1 MISICS
7 SASRFGSKCFDWR
20 LREAENCRQSGRRPS
35 NPLPKTPK
43 RINVLGR
50 GTETKMANADQL
62 RALLK
67 AYANGDEALFQ
78 SVAMQIAAN
87 EARSGH
93 GKLAEELRSLID
105 AAKVRVPQP
114 GPTPIPLAKPR
125 GEVADLLTVTYPNVR
140 LADMVLAD
148 GTRKILGRVLKEHKN
163 IREIRSNG
171 LAPRKRLLLL
181 GPPGTGKTLTASAM
195 AGELGLPLFVV
206 RLDRL
211 ITRYMGETAAK
222 LRLVFDAIAQTR
234 AVYLFD
240 EFDSIGSERGLTN
253 DVGEIR
259 RVVNS
264 FLQMVEQD
272 SSDSLIIAATNHA
285 NILDKALF
293 RRFDDIIHYDLPT
306 TKQLAETLK
315 SKLSGFKSG
324 RMPWIA
330 LAKTATGLSYG
341 DITRATEDAVKHAI
355 IERRAVTKDDL
366 ANAIAERKSATRPAR
381 AKRARK

>member
-1 MISICS
+1 M
-7 SASRFGSKCFDWR
+7 AS
-20 LREAENCRQSGRRPS
+20 
-35 NPLPKTPK
+35 
-43 RINVLGR
+43 
-50 GTETKMANADQL
+50 ADQL

-67 AYANGDEALFQ
+67 AYAKGDEAQFQ

-87 EARSGH
+87 EARAGH
-93 GKLAEELRSLID
+93 GKLAEELRNLVD

-114 GPTPIPLAKPR
+114 GPTPIPINKPR
-125 GEVADLLTVTYPNVR
+125 GEVADLLTVSYPNVR
-140 LADMVLAD
+140 LTDLVLAD
-148 GTRKILGRVLKEHKN
+148 ETRKVLERVLREHKT
-163 IREIRSNG
+163 IREIRSYG
-171 LAPRKRLLLL
+171 LTPRKRLLLL

-222 LRLVFDAIAQTR
+222 LRLIFDAIAQTR

-293 RRFDDIIHYDLPT
+293 RRFDDIIHYAMPT
-306 TKQLAETLK
+306 QQRIAAALK
-315 SKLSGFKSG
+315 AKLSGFKSG
-324 RMPWIA
+324 RMPWVS
-330 LAKTATGLSYG
+330 LAKAAGGLSYA
-341 DITRATEDAVKHAI
+341 DIARATEDAVKHAI
-355 IERRAVTKDDL
+355 IERRAVIKEDL
-366 ANAIAERKSATRPAR
+366 AYAIAERKSATRPAR

>member
-1 MISICS
+1 M
-7 SASRFGSKCFDWR
+7 AS
-20 LREAENCRQSGRRPS
+20 
-35 NPLPKTPK
+35 
-43 RINVLGR
+43 
-50 GTETKMANADQL
+50 ADQL
-62 RALLK
+62 RALLR
-67 AYANGDEALFQ
+67 AYAIGDEALFQ

-87 EARSGH
+87 EARAGH
-93 GKLAEELRSLID
+93 GKLAEELRKLID
-105 AAKVRVPQP
+105 DAKVRVPQP

-125 GEVADLLTVTYPNVR
+125 GDVADLLTVSYPNVR

-148 GTRKILGRVLKEHKN
+148 DARKALNRVLREHKT
-163 IREIRSNG
+163 IREIRSHG

-181 GPPGTGKTLTASAM
+181 GPPGTGKTLTASAL

-222 LRLVFDAIAQTR
+222 LRLIFDAIAQTR

-240 EFDSIGSERGLTN
+240 EFDSIGSERGLSN

-293 RRFDDIIHYDLPT
+293 RRIDDIIHYDMPT
-306 TKQLAETLK
+306 APQLAAVLK
-315 SKLSGFKSG
+315 AKLSGFKTG
-324 RMPWIA
+324 RMPWDA
-330 LAKTATGLSYG
+330 LAKSATGLSYG
-341 DITRATEDAVKHAI
+341 DITRAIEDAVKHAI
-355 IERRAVTKDDL
+355 IERRAVTKEDL
-366 ANAIAERKSATRPAR
+366 ATAIAERKSATRPAR
-381 AKRARK
+381 AKRVRK